1 MPLIAVKWCLIVA
14 VRIDQRRYDD
24 RKVRHQLDVASQDQY
39 ISDHPDPF
47 GMTISWAKV
56 LHFEVE
62 VDVGLELHGQKDWYY
77 CIKLPGPQICLL
89 CQSHL

>member
-14 VRIDQRRYDD
+14 VRIDRRRYDD
-24 RKVRHQLDVASQDQY
+24 RRVRHQLAVALHDQY
-39 ISDHPDPF
+39 HPDPF

-56 LHFEVE
+56 PHFEIE
-62 VDVGLELHGQKDWYY
+62 VDVGLELHGHKDWYY
-77 CIKLPGPQICLL
+77 YIKLPGPQICLL